1 MVKYHWGCDHMENKR
16 KQRIIEAT
24 FKTLKEN
31 PLEKVSM
38 RKIAENA
45 NLSTGAIYHFYPSK
59 DELIFACI
67 QESMLFTSK
76 IYDNL
81 KKDID
86 KSEKAEV
93 LRDINK
99 RIERRIKKVDDQK
112 LHIQLLSD
120 SIKRNN
126 KNKQEY
132 KKQYKDMIDNVAD
145 IFTKLYDVE
154 NSECEHSMASILLAA
169 IDGIALQQS
178 LNALP
183 EKMDSIIHTFIRFFN
198 IAIPLYLKH
207 YKDCK

>member
-1 MVKYHWGCDHMENKR
+1 MDNKR
-16 KQRIIEAT
+16 KQRIIDAT
-24 FKTLKEN
+24 LKTLKEN

-45 NLSTGAIYHFYPSK
+45 GLSTGAIYHFYPSK
-59 DELIFACI
+59 EELIFACI
-67 QESMLFTSK
+67 KESLLFTTK
-76 IYDNL
+76 LYDQLN
-81 KKDID
+81 KDID

-93 LRDINK
+93 LKDINK
-99 RIERRIKKVDDQK
+99 RIERRIKNVGDQK

-120 SIKRNN
+120 SIKRND
-126 KNKQEY
+126 KNKKEY
-132 KKQYKDMIDNVAD
+132 KMQYKEIIDNMAEV
-145 IFTKLYDVE
+145 FTKLYDVE
-154 NSECEHSMASILLAA
+154 NSECEHSMASILIAA

-178 LNALP
+178 LNVLP

>member
-1 MVKYHWGCDHMENKR
+1 MDNKR
-16 KQRIIEAT
+16 KQRIIDAT
-24 FKTLKEN
+24 LKTLKEN

-45 NLSTGAIYHFYPSK
+45 GLSTGAIYHFYPSK
-59 DELIFACI
+59 EELIFACI
-67 QESMLFTSK
+67 KESLLFTTK
-76 IYDNL
+76 LYDQLNR
-81 KKDID
+81 DID

-93 LRDINK
+93 LKDINK
-99 RIERRIKKVDDQK
+99 RIERRIKNVGDQK

-120 SIKRNN
+120 SIKRND
-126 KNKQEY
+126 KNKKEY
-132 KKQYKDMIDNVAD
+132 KMQYKEIIDNMAEV
-145 IFTKLYDVE
+145 FTKLYDVE
-154 NSECEHSMASILLAA
+154 NSECEHSMASILIAA

-178 LNALP
+178 LNVLP

>member
-1 MVKYHWGCDHMENKR
+1 MENKR
-16 KQRIIEAT
+16 KQRIINAAL
-24 FKTLKEN
+24 KTLKEN

-45 NLSTGAIYHFYPSK
+45 NLTTGAIYHFYPSK

-67 QESMLFTSK
+67 QESLLFTSK
-76 IYDNL
+76 LYESL
-81 KKDID
+81 EKDID
-86 KSEKAEV
+86 KSEKAEF
-93 LRDINK
+93 LKEINK
-99 RIERRIKKVDDQK
+99 RIEKRIRKVDDQK

-132 KKQYKDMIDNVAD
+132 RRQYKEMITNLSLM
-145 IFTKLYDVE
+145 FTKLYDLE
-154 NSECEHSMASILLAA
+154 NSECERSMASILLAA

-178 LNALP
+178 LNVLP
-183 EKMDSIIHTFIRFFN
+183 EKMDSIIHTFIKFFN
-198 IAIPLYLKH
+198 VAIPLYLKN

>member
-1 MVKYHWGCDHMENKR
+1 MENKR
-16 KQRIIEAT
+16 KQRIIDAT

-76 IYDNL
+76 LYDNL

-183 EKMDSIIHTFIRFFN
+183 EKMDSIVHTFIRFFN

>member
-1 MVKYHWGCDHMENKR
+1 MENKR
-16 KQRIIEAT
+16 KQRIIDAT

-76 IYDNL
+76 LYDNL

>member
-1 MVKYHWGCDHMENKR
+1 MENKR
-16 KQRIIEAT
+16 KQRIIDAT
-24 FKTLKEN
+24 LKTLREN

-59 DELIFACI
+59 DDLIFACI
-67 QESMLFTSK
+67 KESLLFTTSL
-76 IYDNL
+76 YDSV

-86 KSEKAEV
+86 KSERADV

-99 RIERRIKKVDDQK
+99 RIKRRIKKVDDQK

-120 SIKRNN
+120 SIKRNT
-126 KNKQEY
+126 KNKHEY
-132 KKQYKDMIDNVAD
+132 KQHYKETIDSLAEL
-145 IFTKLYDVE
+145 FTKLYDVD
-154 NSECEHSMASILLAA
+154 NSECEHSMASILIAA

-178 LNALP
+178 LNVLP
-183 EKMDSIIHTFIRFFN
+183 EKMDSIIHTFIKFFN
-198 IAIPLYLKH
+198 VAIPLYLKH

>member
-1 MVKYHWGCDHMENKR
+1 MENKR
-16 KQRIIEAT
+16 KKRIIDAT

-38 RKIAENA
+38 RKIADNA

-67 QESMLFTSK
+67 KESMLFTSK
-76 IYDNL
+76 LYDNL
-81 KKDID
+81 KKDVD

-99 RIERRIKKVDDQK
+99 RIERRIKKVEDQK
-112 LHIQLLSD
+112 LHIQLLTD

>member
-1 MVKYHWGCDHMENKR
+1 MGSDDMENKR
-16 KQRIIEAT
+16 KQRIIDAT
-24 FKTLKEN
+24 LKTLREN

-67 QESMLFTSK
+67 KESLLFTTSL
-76 IYDNL
+76 YDSV

-93 LRDINK
+93 LQDINK
-99 RIERRIKKVDDQK
+99 RMKTRIRKVDDQK

-126 KNKQEY
+126 KNKREY
-132 KKQYKDMIDNVAD
+132 KAHYKETIDSLAEL
-145 IFTKLYDVE
+145 FTKLYDVE
-154 NSECEHSMASILLAA
+154 NSECERSMASILLAA
-169 IDGIALQQS
+169 LDGIALQQS
-178 LNALP
+178 LDVLP
-183 EKMDSIIHTFIRFFN
+183 EKMGSIIHTFTRFFN

>member
-1 MVKYHWGCDHMENKR
+1 MDNKR
-16 KQRIIEAT
+16 KQRIIDAT
-24 FKTLKEN
+24 LKTLKEN

-45 NLSTGAIYHFYPSK
+45 GLSTGAIYHFYPSK
-59 DELIFACI
+59 EELIFACI
-67 QESMLFTSK
+67 KESLLFTTK
-76 IYDNL
+76 LYDQLN
-81 KKDID
+81 KDID

-99 RIERRIKKVDDQK
+99 RIERRIKNVGDQK

-120 SIKRNN
+120 SIKRND
-126 KNKQEY
+126 KNKKEY
-132 KKQYKDMIDNVAD
+132 KMQYKEIIDNMAEV
-145 IFTKLYDVE
+145 FTKLYDVE
-154 NSECEHSMASILLAA
+154 NSECEHSMASILIAA

-178 LNALP
+178 LNVLP

>member
-1 MVKYHWGCDHMENKR
+1 MDNKR
-16 KQRIIEAT
+16 KQRIIDAT
-24 FKTLKEN
+24 LKTLKEN

-45 NLSTGAIYHFYPSK
+45 GLSTGAIYHFYPSK
-59 DELIFACI
+59 EELIFACI
-67 QESMLFTSK
+67 KESLLFTTK
-76 IYDNL
+76 LYDQLN
-81 KKDID
+81 KDID
-86 KSEKAEV
+86 KSQKAEV

-99 RIERRIKKVDDQK
+99 RIERRIKNVGDQK

-120 SIKRNN
+120 SIKRND
-126 KNKQEY
+126 KNKKEY
-132 KKQYKDMIDNVAD
+132 KMQYKDIIDNMAEV
-145 IFTKLYDVE
+145 FTKLYDVD
-154 NSECEHSMASILLAA
+154 NSECEHSMASILIAA

-178 LNALP
+178 LNVLP

>member
-1 MVKYHWGCDHMENKR
+1 MENKR
-16 KQRIIEAT
+16 KQRIIDAT
-24 FKTLKEN
+24 LKTLKEN

-76 IYDNL
+76 LYDNL

>member
-1 MVKYHWGCDHMENKR
+1 MENKR
-16 KQRIIEAT
+16 KQRIIDAT
-24 FKTLKEN
+24 LKTLKEN

-45 NLSTGAIYHFYPSK
+45 DLSTGAIYHFYPSK

-67 QESMLFTSK
+67 KESMLFTSK
-76 IYDNL
+76 LYQNL
-81 KKDID
+81 KKDVD

-93 LRDINK
+93 LKDINK

-126 KNKQEY
+126 KNKLEY
-132 KKQYKDMIDNVAD
+132 KNQYKDMIDNLAD

>member
-1 MVKYHWGCDHMENKR
+1 MMENKR
-16 KQRIIEAT
+16 KKRIIDAT

-38 RKIAENA
+38 RKIADNA

-67 QESMLFTSK
+67 KESMLFTSK
-76 IYDNL
+76 LYDNL
-81 KKDID
+81 KKDVD

-99 RIERRIKKVDDQK
+99 RIERRIKKVEDQK
-112 LHIQLLSD
+112 LHIQLLTD

>member
-1 MVKYHWGCDHMENKR
+1 MDNKR
-16 KQRIIEAT
+16 KQRIIDAT
-24 FKTLKEN
+24 LKTLKEN

-45 NLSTGAIYHFYPSK
+45 GLSTGAIYHFYPSK
-59 DELIFACI
+59 EELIFACI
-67 QESMLFTSK
+67 KESLLFTTK
-76 IYDNL
+76 LYDQLN
-81 KKDID
+81 KDID

-99 RIERRIKKVDDQK
+99 RIERRIKNVGDQK

-120 SIKRNN
+120 SIKRND
-126 KNKQEY
+126 KNKKEY
-132 KKQYKDMIDNVAD
+132 KMQYKEIIDNMAD
-145 IFTKLYDVE
+145 VFTKLYDVE
-154 NSECEHSMASILLAA
+154 NSECEHSMASILIAA

-178 LNALP
+178 LNVLP

>member
-1 MVKYHWGCDHMENKR
+1 MVKCYMGSDKLENKR
-16 KQRIIEAT
+16 KQRIIDAT
-24 FKTLKEN
+24 LKTLKEN

-67 QESMLFTSK
+67 QESLLFTSK
-76 IYDNL
+76 LYDSV
-81 KKDID
+81 KKNID
-86 KSEKAEV
+86 KSEKAEL
-93 LRDINK
+93 LREMNS
-99 RIERRIKKVDDQK
+99 RIRKRIKKVEDQK

-126 KNKQEY
+126 KNKLEY
-132 KKQYKDMIDNVAD
+132 KKQYQDIIDNIAD
-145 IFTKLYDVE
+145 MFTMLYDLD

-178 LNALP
+178 LNVLP

-198 IAIPLYLKH
+198 VAIPLYLKH

>member
-1 MVKYHWGCDHMENKR
+1 MENKR
-16 KQRIIEAT
+16 KQRIIDAT
-24 FKTLKEN
+24 LKTLKEN

-45 NLSTGAIYHFYPSK
+45 DLSTGAIYHFYPSK

-67 QESMLFTSK
+67 KESMLFTSK
-76 IYDNL
+76 LYQNL
-81 KKDID
+81 KKDVD

-93 LRDINK
+93 LKDINK

-132 KKQYKDMIDNVAD
+132 KNQYKDMIDNLAD